1 MYLLALVR
9 ERRAVTSG
17 QRSEEA
23 EEMRSTVMRH
33 ALLSYTLCI
42 REISERLRRR
52 YPDLESLVQ
61 CGMLTRGEAV
71 RLEDEWW
78 RPIMWSIA
86 ILSEKENVYK
96 YGKHHIIER
105 LIEWKKRL
113 SDVAAFSV
121 APVPLVYTQVV
132 HLAIYVF
139 FLVSLV
145 SDQFIIWRAEGD
157 EEPHILVPIFTMF
170 KFLFIFGESLE

>member
-1 MYLLALVR
+1 MLSWCCWHI
-9 ERRAVTSG
+9 ERAKI
-17 QRSEEA
+17 
-23 EEMRSTVMRH
+23 TVCLM
-33 ALLSYTLCI
+33 
-42 REISERLRRR
+42 
-52 YPDLESLVQ
+52 D
-61 CGMLTRGEAV
+61 
-71 RLEDEWW
+71 
-78 RPIMWSIA
+78 
-86 ILSEKENVYK
+86 NVFCSR

-145 SDQFIIWRAEGD
+145 SDQFIIWRTEGD

-170 KFLFIFGESLE
+170 KFLFIFGEGIKWVRGLVPN

>member
-1 MYLLALVR
+1 M
-9 ERRAVTSG
+9 
-17 QRSEEA
+17 
-23 EEMRSTVMRH
+23 TVVLYSR
-33 ALLSYTLCI
+33 
-42 REISERLRRR
+42 
-52 YPDLESLVQ
+52 
-61 CGMLTRGEAV
+61 
-71 RLEDEWW
+71 
-78 RPIMWSIA
+78 
-86 ILSEKENVYK
+86 

-145 SDQFIIWRAEGD
+145 SDQFIIWRTEGD

-170 KFLFIFGESLE
+170 KFLFIFGVSNWFEDLSLIPIKLSKGG